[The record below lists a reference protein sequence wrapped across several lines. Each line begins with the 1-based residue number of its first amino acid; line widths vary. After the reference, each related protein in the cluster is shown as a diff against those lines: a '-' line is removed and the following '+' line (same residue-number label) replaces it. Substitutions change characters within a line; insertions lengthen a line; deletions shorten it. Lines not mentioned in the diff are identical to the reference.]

1 MSEVLSQVLNYTP
14 YFRGQKADLHRDSV
28 MLEEAYRLRY
38 QVYCLECRYLPE
50 QNYPDGRETDSY
62 DEYSTHYC
70 SFDRSGSMVGYV
82 RLVEMD
88 DRGRFPF
95 EDHCVLFEGAKLPP
109 PSECGE
115 VSRLMVRSDY
125 RRRRG
130 DTLAGVN
137 ETQSIEAAPPQEDR
151 RSNTPQLLLSLY
163 RQMYAYSRKNGIN
176 YWYAAMEVPLAR
188 SLARMNFG
196 FHQVGAQTDY
206 YGPVAPYLADLREL
220 ERRLSETA
228 PGLLAWM
235 QAPDVLNA

>member
-1 MSEVLSQVLNYTP
+1 MSELLGEVLNYTP
-14 YFRGQKADLHRDSV
+14 YFRGQRADLQRDSV

-50 QNYPDGRETDSY
+50 QNYPDGRELDSY

-70 SFDRSGSMVGYV
+70 SFDRSGSLVGYV

-95 EDHCVLFEGAKLPP
+95 QDHCVIFDDAKMPP
-109 PSECGE
+109 ASQCGE

-137 ETQSIEAAPPQEDR
+137 ETQNIVPPEGDR

-163 RQMYAYSRKNGIN
+163 RQMYAYSRAHDIR
-176 YWYAAMEVPLAR
+176 YWIAAMEVPLAR

-196 FHQVGAQTDY
+196 FRQIGAQTDY

-220 ERRLSETA
+220 EQRLAETA

-235 QAPDVLNA
+235 QAPEVLNG